1 MAMTRTGP
9 ASWSVYRGQSRRGI
23 GEGPESPIL
32 HGEQYLSASP
42 EIAKDADLLEAIRP
56 WMSLD
61 SDPEDHRRLGD
72 RLEAWSC
79 FRYRGLRFVVRLV
92 SAGIYDRRAAYF
104 SHGRAWPVEAGGPGF
119 DPGLLLGRSE
129 AFESPWRDDDPG
141 QRVPEP
147 FPALVRPEQIAA
159 EPETA
164 RLFLAHFLQSCARQR
179 PLIVA
184 CPVAEFAAGA
194 PLHALVSLARGALP
208 ADFRLQSRIRV
219 YTRTPELF
227 LREPGAALIVVPDE
241 IAGRAL
247 GARREATLIDRRG
260 KALAGEAL
268 EATALAYAEAVIERV
283 LRIPDG
289 LTLFTERFRDHRS
302 RPGLPEE
309 REVRAIQV
317 TYNLAVALAG
327 SPEERGDLLRSYLPR
342 IANKLGADL
351 DWLRLITPDDWQAFP
366 REAVLDH
373 LLMDSQSLS
382 GGFRE
387 LQKAVEQSAAQLR
400 WTVDA
405 RLPKW
410 WDAGE
415 AWKLRRLIEL
425 ASQQPPLV
433 SPRATAEWTVPL
445 PIRQIAALGPAEPV
459 LAAEL
464 ASGVLSRRGGESE
477 DLGELAASPGVLQIL
492 LQATANGALGPDW
505 ARAFLQKADGQR
517 LSELF
522 SEALGVSHFFHRD
535 GPWQE
540 VPVLL
545 LDRLRRLA
553 LPREWARVIL
563 EAGLAVSP
571 ADNLPV
577 YLRLADLLAR
587 MDERSGLVGEGGLT
601 ARLWQELPWLEEA
614 EDRELLMQA
623 AFSRDW
629 RCLQPSSLADPQGQL
644 RQLWMEA
651 MAPRLVEHEDL
662 LQALNVLTL
671 LRLAGH
677 LEDPNDLERIFDYV
691 DAHLSRNLQP
701 TTDTLI
707 REGWWGAWR
716 RDSRLALQPA
726 RAKQAAEAWLTS
738 RSWINDERE
747 AALEE
752 WKQVMRDLPDDLSA
766 ASLKAL
772 WVDGA
777 PRRHWPWIPP
787 FEEDQIRDLGEKG
800 ADLIALADLAEA
812 LHADSAYLKLG
823 DEPVHRYVLRCSRF
837 KGKQHQDALGWLLPP
852 GLFQGKPPVLDLKSA
867 LLLVKSAGPR
877 VDRAHQ
883 ALLASVLQCLKDD
896 NQAPDAIRQAGE
908 VPGFWRSPE
917 ALAALATW
925 MVQRGSVESITKDL
939 LALINDRIAGE
950 PASYPK
956 KEQKNLVKQLT
967 KQGYKKAARL
977 LSPDLAWEAE
987 AETLVQSVLEAM
999 TEGSRGHAC
1008 WKELAL
1014 ALTPA
1019 APSGDDGSRPLSSLA
1034 AEIRQL
1040 PRERRRAL
1048 GKHGWST
1055 FEAAACDYPK
1065 LMGAL
1070 PGEPAS
1076 LPVFDLA
1083 ASLSEPG
1090 GLGMA
1095 ALQVVLSPASNTYR
1109 TQKDWWEALLHG
1121 LSTWRRYSASTDCP
1135 EDRRDVAVALLMQL
1149 TESLASGERQVF
1161 WAALKRREEKFSESE
1176 PL

>member
-1 MAMTRTGP
+1 MVHSAP
-9 ASWSVYRGQSRRGI
+9 NSLSVYRGQSRRGI
-23 GEGPESPIL
+23 GEGPEAPVAQ
-32 HGEQYLSASP
+32 GEQYLAASP
-42 EIAKDADLLEAIRP
+42 ALAKDADLLEAIRP

-61 SDPEDHRRLGD
+61 SDPEDHRRLSD

-79 FRYRGLRFVVRLV
+79 FRYRDLRFVVRLV
-92 SAGIYDRRAAYF
+92 SAGVYDRRAAYF
-104 SHGRAWPVEAGGPGF
+104 SHGRTWPVEAGDPGF

-147 FPALVRPEQIAA
+147 FPALVRPDQIAA

-164 RLFLAHFLQSCARQR
+164 KLFLAHFLQSCARQR

-208 ADFRLQSRIRV
+208 ADFRSQSRIRV

-260 KALAGEAL
+260 KALAGETL
-268 EATALAYAEAVIERV
+268 QATALAYAEAVIERV

-289 LTLFTERFRDHRS
+289 LTLFTERLRDHRS
-302 RPGLPEE
+302 RPGLPDE

-342 IANKLGADL
+342 IANKLGTDL
-351 DWLRLITPDDWQAFP
+351 DWPRLITPEDWQAFP
-366 REAVLDH
+366 RETVLEL

-387 LQKAVEQSAAQLR
+387 LHKAVEQSALR
-400 WTVDA
+400 LGWTVDT
-405 RLPKW
+405 RLPNW

-415 AWKLRRLIEL
+415 TWKLRRLIEL
-425 ASQQPPLV
+425 ASQRPPLV
-433 SPRATAEWTVPL
+433 SPRATAERTISL
-445 PIRQIAALGPAEPV
+445 PIRQIAALGPAEPA

-464 ASGVLSRRGGESE
+464 ESGVLSRRNGESE
-477 DLGELAASPGVLQIL
+477 DLGELAGSPGVLRIL

-505 ARAFLQKADGQR
+505 ARAFLQKADVRR

-522 SEALGVSHFFHRD
+522 PEALRVSNFFHRD

-540 VPVLL
+540 VPLLL

-553 LPREWARVIL
+553 LPREWAPVIL

-571 ADNLPV
+571 AANLPI
-577 YLRLADLLAR
+577 YLQLADLLAR
-587 MDERSGLVGEGGLT
+587 MDERSGLVGEERLT

-614 EDRELLMQA
+614 EDRELLVQA
-623 AFSRDW
+623 AFSQDW
-629 RCLQPSSLADPQGQL
+629 RCLQPSSLADQQGQL
-644 RQLWMEA
+644 RQSWMEA
-651 MAPRLVEHEDL
+651 MAPRLVAYEDL

-671 LRLAGH
+671 LRLADH
-677 LEDPNDLERIFDYV
+677 LEDQNDLERIFDHV
-691 DAHLSRNLQP
+691 DTHLSRNLQF

-716 RDSRLALQPA
+716 RRSHLAKQPA
-726 RAKQAAEAWLTS
+726 RARQAAEAWLTS
-738 RSWINDERE
+738 RSWANDERE
-747 AALEE
+747 AALED
-752 WKQVMRDLPDDLSA
+752 WKRVMDDLPGDLSA
-766 ASLKAL
+766 ASLKTF
-772 WVDGA
+772 WVDGT

-787 FEEDQIRDLGEKG
+787 FEEDQVKDLSEKG
-800 ADLIALADLAEA
+800 SDLIALADLAEA

-823 DEPVHRYVLRCSRF
+823 DEPVHRYVLRHSRF
-837 KGKQHQDALGWLLPP
+837 KGEQHLDALVWLLPP
-852 GLFQGKPPVLDLKSA
+852 GLFQGKLPGLDLRRA
-867 LLLVKSAGPR
+867 FLLVKSAGPR
-877 VDRAHQ
+877 VERAQQ
-883 ALLASVLQCLKDD
+883 ALLASILQCLKDD
-896 NQAPDAIRQAGE
+896 DQAPDAIRHAGA
-908 VPGFWRSPE
+908 VPVFWKSPE
-917 ALAALATW
+917 SLTALAAW
-925 MVQRGSVESITKDL
+925 MVQRGSVQSISKDL
-939 LALINDRIAGE
+939 LALINDQVAGE

-956 KEQKNLVKQLT
+956 KERKNLVKQLT
-967 KQGYKKAARL
+967 KQGYRNAARL
-977 LSPDLAWEAE
+977 LSPDLAREAE

-999 TEGSRGHAC
+999 TEGSRSHAC

-1014 ALTPA
+1014 ALTPGA
-1019 APSGDDGSRPLSSLA
+1019 LSGNDGSNPLSSLA

-1040 PRERRRAL
+1040 PRESWRAL
-1048 GKHGWST
+1048 GKHGWNT
-1055 FEAAACDYPK
+1055 FEAAARDYPK

-1095 ALQVVLSPASNTYR
+1095 ALWVVLSPANTYR
-1109 TQKDWWEALLHG
+1109 AQRDWWEALLHG
-1121 LSTWRRYSASTDCP
+1121 LSTWRRYSTTTGCP
-1135 EDRRDVAVALLMQL
+1135 EDRRDVAFALLVQL
-1149 TESLASGERQVF
+1149 LGSLAPGERQVF
-1161 WAALKRREEKFSESE
+1161 WAALKRHEEKFPESD
-1176 PL
+1176 PLLER